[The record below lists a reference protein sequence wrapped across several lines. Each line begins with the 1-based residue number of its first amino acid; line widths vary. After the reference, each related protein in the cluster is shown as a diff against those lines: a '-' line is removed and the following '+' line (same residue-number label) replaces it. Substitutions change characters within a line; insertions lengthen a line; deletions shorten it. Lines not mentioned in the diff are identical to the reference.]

1 MEPFQLV
8 QDELL
13 RISPWQD
20 QYPHVMAGFTS
31 KNDGFSKEPFYTF
44 NLGLHVNDSKDNVIK
59 NRKKLSEIIEFPT
72 EEWVCSEQVHDHHIK
87 KVTRSDRG
95 KGVYVYEEG
104 VPNTDGIYTDESHV
118 LLTSV
123 YADCVPLYFFV
134 PSRGLIG
141 LAHAGW
147 KGTVKQIAS
156 RMVNCW
162 VEDEGV
168 NIEDIL
174 VAIGPSIHDCCYIV
188 DDRVI
193 NEVDQTLTVGDKPPY
208 TEVSSGQYS
217 LHLSNLNHLLLK
229 KMGIREKNI
238 LISSRCTSCEEDLFF
253 SHRRDQGKTGRMMSF
268 IGYKED

>member
-1 MEPFQLV
+1 MEPFQLA
-8 QDELL
+8 QDEFF

-20 QYPHVMAGFTS
+20 QFPHVMAGFTS
-31 KNDGFSKEPFYTF
+31 KNGGFSTDSFCTF
-44 NLGLHVNDSKDNVIK
+44 NLGLHVHDSKESVNK
-59 NRKKLSEIIEFPT
+59 NRKKLSQIIKFPT

-104 VPNTDGIYTDESHV
+104 IPHTDGIYTDESNV

-156 RMVNCW
+156 RMVKCW
-162 VEDEGV
+162 IEDEGV
-168 NIEDIL
+168 NIKDIF
-174 VAIGPSIHDCCYIV
+174 VAIGPSIHDCCYVV

-193 NEVDQTLTVGDKPPY
+193 NEVVQTLAEGDKPPFK
-208 TEVSSGQYS
+208 EVSSGQYS
-217 LHLSNLNHLLLK
+217 LHLSDLNHLLLK
-229 KMGIREKNI
+229 KMGIKESNI